1 MNIKNTF
8 KKFILLNIS
17 LFFLTFASLFFESDE
32 VNNFNE
38 SLDVI
43 PTSLVIIGLIW
54 MIFYFISL
62 YFLYTFRKNGKK
74 LFSIFFVLGVIL
86 NLPLGPS
93 AVDSLTYTLDAL
105 SWCSQSALLVFLYFT
120 TIKKYFN

>member
-32 VNNFNE
+32 VISFNE
-38 SLDVI
+38 SLDII

-74 LFSIFFVLGVIL
+74 LFSILFVLAIVL

-105 SWCSQSALLVFLYFT
+105 SWCSQSAMLVFLYFT
-120 TIKKYFN
+120 QIKKHFN

>member
-32 VNNFNE
+32 VISFNE
-38 SLDVI
+38 SLDII

>member
-1 MNIKNTF
+1 MNIKSTF
-8 KKFILLNIS
+8 KKIILLNIS
-17 LFFLTFASLFFESDE
+17 LFFLAFASLFLESDE
-32 VNNFNE
+32 VISFNE

-74 LFSIFFVLGVIL
+74 LFSILFVLGVIL

>member
-8 KKFILLNIS
+8 KKIILLNIS
-17 LFFLTFASLFFESDE
+17 LFFLAFASLFLESDE
-32 VNNFNE
+32 VISFNE

-74 LFSIFFVLGVIL
+74 LFSILFVLGVIL

>member
-8 KKFILLNIS
+8 KKIILLNIS
-17 LFFLTFASLFFESDE
+17 LFFLAFASLFLESDE
-32 VNNFNE
+32 VISFNE

-43 PTSLVIIGLIW
+43 PTSLVIICLIW

-74 LFSIFFVLGVIL
+74 LFSILFVLGVIL
-86 NLPLGPS
+86 NLPL
-93 AVDSLTYTLDAL
+93 
-105 SWCSQSALLVFLYFT
+105 
-120 TIKKYFN
+120 

>member
-8 KKFILLNIS
+8 KKIILLNIS
-17 LFFLTFASLFFESDE
+17 LFFLAFASLFLESDE
-32 VNNFNE
+32 VISFNE

-62 YFLYTFRKNGKK
+62 YFLYTFRKN
-74 LFSIFFVLGVIL
+74 
-86 NLPLGPS
+86 
-93 AVDSLTYTLDAL
+93 
-105 SWCSQSALLVFLYFT
+105 
-120 TIKKYFN
+120 